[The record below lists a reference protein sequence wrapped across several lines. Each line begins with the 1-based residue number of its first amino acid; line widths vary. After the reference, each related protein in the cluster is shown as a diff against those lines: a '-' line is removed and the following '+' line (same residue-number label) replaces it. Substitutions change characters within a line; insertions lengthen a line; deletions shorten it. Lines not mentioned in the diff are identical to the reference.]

1 MLKKNNKTLFAC
13 SNCGNEFPMWNGRC
27 LSCGEWNTL
36 KEISGELNNMQ
47 DTGGEIIVAKPLFD
61 HKSEKKVRTKT
72 GFSELDTVFGG
83 GIVRGSVILLGGEPG
98 IGKSTLLLQILEN
111 AGKVLYISGEESL
124 EQIKLRADR
133 LAIDTKNIS
142 ISSTPDISNLDKAI
156 ADFIPDIIV
165 VDSIQTVYYSKIS
178 GSAGS
183 QSQVK
188 ESGLLLQQL
197 AKKFEVPI
205 IIIGHVTKEGVVAGP
220 KMLEH
225 LVDVVVYMEGER
237 GHDARILRCVKNRFG
252 NTDEI
257 AVIKMESAGLK
268 EIKNPGSLFLSET
281 ENAPGSVVTVMIE
294 GTRPLLVEI
303 QALVTPTSFGYPR
316 RTTSGF
322 DLNRLNILIGVI
334 GKRAG
339 INLSSQDIYLS
350 VVGGISAR
358 EPASDLAAILAI
370 VSSFK
375 NKSLPEKTCFFS
387 EVGLTGE
394 IRKVSH
400 AEKRKKE
407 AQKLGYRAISSYQN
421 ISQAIEK
428 NF

>member
-1 MLKKNNKTLFAC
+1 MTKNVNKTLFVC
-13 SNCGNEFPMWNGRC
+13 SNCGNEFSMWNGKC

-36 KEISGELNNMQ
+36 REMKEEILSGRES
-47 DTGGEIIVAKPLFD
+47 GGEKIVVKSLSD
-61 HKSEKKVRTKT
+61 HKSEKGIRTKT
-72 GFSELDTVFGG
+72 GFIELDIVFGG

-98 IGKSTLLLQILEN
+98 IGKSTLLLQILKN
-111 AGKVLYISGEESL
+111 TGKVLYVSGEESL

-133 LAIDTKNIS
+133 LEINTKNIS
-142 ISSTPDISNLDKAI
+142 ISSTPDISNLDLAI
-156 ADFIPDIIV
+156 ADFSPGMIV
-165 VDSIQTVYYSKIS
+165 VDSIQTVYDARIS

-183 QSQVK
+183 QTQVK

-205 IIIGHVTKEGVVAGP
+205 IIAGHVTKEGVVAGP

-257 AVIKMESAGLK
+257 AVMRMESSGLK
-268 EIKNPGSLFLSET
+268 EVKNPGTLFISET
-281 ENAPGSVVTVMIE
+281 GNGPGSAITILIE

-303 QALVTPTSFGYPR
+303 QALVVPTSFGYPR

-339 INLSSQDIYLS
+339 INLSNHDIYLS

-358 EPASDLAAILAI
+358 EPASDLAALLAI

-375 NKSLPEKTCFFS
+375 NKPLAEKTCFFS

-394 IRKVSH
+394 IRKVSL
-400 AEKRKKE
+400 ADKRKKE
-407 AQKLGYRAISSYQN
+407 AQKLGYNVVSGYHN
-421 ISQAIEK
+421 IREAIEK

>member
-1 MLKKNNKTLFAC
+1 
-13 SNCGNEFPMWNGRC
+13 
-27 LSCGEWNTL
+27 
-36 KEISGELNNMQ
+36 
-47 DTGGEIIVAKPLFD
+47 
-61 HKSEKKVRTKT
+61 
-72 GFSELDTVFGG
+72 
-83 GIVRGSVILLGGEPG
+83 
-98 IGKSTLLLQILEN
+98 LLLQILEN

-133 LAIDTKNIS
+133 LAINTKNIS
-142 ISSTPDISNLDKAI
+142 ISSTPDISNLDMAI
-156 ADFIPDIIV
+156 VDFSPDMVV

-257 AVIKMESAGLK
+257 AVMKMETNGLV
-268 EIKNPGSLFLSET
+268 EIKNPGSLFVSET
-281 ENAPGSVVTVMIE
+281 ENAPGSAITVMIE

-334 GKRAG
+334 SKRAG
-339 INLSSQDIYLS
+339 INLSNQDIYLG
-350 VVGGISAR
+350 VIGGISAR

-375 NKSLPEKTCFFS
+375 NKPLPGKTCFFS

-400 AEKRKKE
+400 ADKRKKE
-407 AQKLGYRAISSYQN
+407 AQKLGYSIASGYHN
-421 ISQAIEK
+421 IREAIEK